1 MRKVNKRKHKRVYK
15 QRVHEQSPEP
25 SMTPTNKRIGC
36 WSYVGHHHFT
46 SFIDFTGE
54 TGESGEMVIA
64 ADWSSRRPTVA
75 AQEMS
80 GWWSLTSTTK
90 ADSARLCSAGAQRHR
105 GWKKAQRWKKSTGGV
120 GKYFTLN
127 ITAVYKRCDPGNT
140 SEDYPKYR
148 VSFVCLFLMCLPPF

>member
-1 MRKVNKRKHKRVYK
+1 M
-15 QRVHEQSPEP
+15 
-25 SMTPTNKRIGC
+25 
-36 WSYVGHHHFT
+36 
-46 SFIDFTGE
+46 
-54 TGESGEMVIA
+54 
-64 ADWSSRRPTVA
+64 A

-148 VSFVCLFLMCLPPF
+148 VSFVCLFLMCLPLLTNRCAPRGTIIDQVVGSGRFLGLHVSP